1 MVICSAT
8 MVLGQEDDDDDDNN
22 QISTNISITIVCILH
37 NLLIEGHSK
46 MNDNGLVLAAVVLND
61 CVVDKQ
67 FISFCGH
74 CSV

>member
-1 MVICSAT
+1 

-37 NLLIEGHSK
+37 NLLIERDGQV
-46 MNDNGLVLAAVVLND
+46 NDNGLVLTAAVVLND

>member
-1 MVICSAT
+1 ML
-8 MVLGQEDDDDDDNN
+8 LGQEDDDDESNN

-37 NLLIEGHSK
+37 NLLIDSQV
-46 MNDNGLVLAAVVLND
+46 NDNGLVLAVVLND

-74 CSV
+74 CSVYLI

>member
-1 MVICSAT
+1 

-22 QISTNISITIVCILH
+22 QLSTNISITIVCILH
-37 NLLIEGHSK
+37 NLLIERHSQV
-46 MNDNGLVLAAVVLND
+46 NDNGLVLAAAVVLND